1 MARKSLRWLTAIVI
15 VWSTVAPY
23 STGLAGGTEMAA
35 EGLTTVK
42 SAHGASETMERLKDA
57 VRSRGMTI
65 FAEIDHTAGAKEV
78 GMSLRPTDLLIFGSP
93 KGGTPLMQ
101 SVQTVGIELP
111 LKALVWQDEA
121 GVTWVSYNAP
131 AWSAERHHAN
141 APEAVRAM
149 SAGIEAVVSAAAS
162 ESPAR

>member
-1 MARKSLRWLTAIVI
+1 MARKSMRWLRAVVIAWSIV
-15 VWSTVAPY
+15 ALY
-23 STGLAGGTEMAA
+23 SIGMAGETEMAT
-35 EGLTTVK
+35 EGLTTLK

-57 VRSRGMTI
+57 VRSKGMTI
-65 FAEIDHTAGAKEV
+65 FAQIDHAAGAKEV

-101 SVQTVGIELP
+101 FVQTIGIDLP

-121 GVTWVSYNAP
+121 GVTWVSYNTP
-131 AWSAERHHAN
+131 AWSAERHRAN

-149 SAGIEAVVSAAAS
+149 SAAIEAVVSAATSAS
-162 ESPAR
+162 SAR